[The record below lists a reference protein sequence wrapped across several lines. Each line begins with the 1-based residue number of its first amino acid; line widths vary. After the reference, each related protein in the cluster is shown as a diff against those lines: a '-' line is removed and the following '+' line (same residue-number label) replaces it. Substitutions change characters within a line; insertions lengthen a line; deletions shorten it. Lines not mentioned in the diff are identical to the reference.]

1 MDFLINAI
9 RGFCM
14 ALADSVPGVSGGTI
28 AFILG
33 FYDKFIN
40 SFDSLVFGK
49 KEAKIGAI
57 KFLLK
62 VGLGWAIGMMIA
74 ALVLTNLFET
84 HIYEVS
90 SVFIGFIIFSIP
102 FIIKEEKE
110 ALKGKYIN
118 LIYLLAG
125 IAVVALITYFNP
137 VSGGDSVNIATLNF
151 ELGAYP
157 VTCWLG

>member
-1 MDFLINAI
+1 
-9 RGFCM
+9 M

-40 SFDSLVFGK
+40 SLDSLVFGK
-49 KEAKIGAI
+49 KEAKKGAI

-118 LIYLLAG
+118 LI
-125 IAVVALITYFNP
+125 VAMVIEII
-137 VSGGDSVNIATLNF
+137 VNNTKSFIPTFSFSYIKYNK
-151 ELGAYP
+151 
-157 VTCWLG
+157 